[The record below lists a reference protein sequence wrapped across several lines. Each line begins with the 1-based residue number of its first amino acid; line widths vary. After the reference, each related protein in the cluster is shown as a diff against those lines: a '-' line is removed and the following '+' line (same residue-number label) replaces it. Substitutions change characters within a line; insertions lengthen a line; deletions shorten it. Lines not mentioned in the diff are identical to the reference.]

1 MVKKEDILKDILLKM
16 NYDSSK
22 TLNENIEEQET
33 GFTRYLDRV
42 YSEPES
48 AAKYNKD
55 MSKISDLIYEY
66 RHGLIDIASVGTMFI
81 PVVGPLISL
90 GLELSNSA
98 LYYAEGE
105 NYNGGL
111 ALVFA
116 LIPFGEIVRKIPVV
130 EKIGVIG
137 LRKLLQKTAV
147 KTAKYTDDEI
157 KVLKGI
163 SDNKKWIT
171 TRASRQAVK
180 QTIKTTF
187 KGQPLKKIISTMYY
201 LGKRN
206 PKLLNTTKVGLT
218 IGGLWYSYDKLAEI
232 YGIKNKS
239 DIDPKLTTT
248 DNVTKPIIVT
258 DFDGVWDYKKEG
270 NKYYAKKKNENNWI
284 LTSGNSKESIKS
296 KVFKINTGEYKPTK
310 QELEITKEDLEIR
323 KGLENEYKNNP
334 NSIILQ
340 IAPQLSSTTDEE
352 KIKQNMKTF
361 SDAFKDSTNTYVKK
375 PFTF

>member
-1 MVKKEDILKDILLKM
+1 MLRKSVMVKKEDILKDILLKM

-48 AAKYNKD
+48 ATKYNKD

-66 RHGLIDIASVGTMFI
+66 RHGLIDIASIGTMFI

-116 LIPFGEIVRKIPVV
+116 LIPFSEILGKIPAVK
-130 EKIGVIG
+130 KIGVVG

-206 PKLLNTTKVGLT
+206 PKLLNITKVGLT
-218 IGGLWYSYDKLAEI
+218 IGGLWYSFDKLAEI

-248 DNVTKPIIVT
+248 DNVAKPIIVT
-258 DFDGVWDYKKEG
+258 DFDSVWDYKKEG
-270 NKYYAKKKNENNWI
+270 NKYYAKKKGDNKWL
-284 LTSGNSKESIKS
+284 LTSGNSKDAIKS
-296 KVFKINTGEYKPTK
+296 KVFKINNKEYKPTK
-310 QELEITKEDLEIR
+310 QDLEIR
-323 KGLENEYKNNP
+323 KKLEDDYKNNP
-334 NSIILQ
+334 EKIILQ
-340 IAPQLSSTTDEE
+340 IVPQLSSTTDEE
-352 KIKQNMKTF
+352 KNKQLMKAF
-361 SDAFKDSTNTYVKK
+361 DDAFKNSN
-375 PFTF
+375 

>member
-1 MVKKEDILKDILLKM
+1 MVKKEDILKNILLKM

-48 AAKYNKD
+48 ATKYNKD
-55 MSKISDLIYEY
+55 IYEY
-66 RHGLIDIASVGTMFI
+66 RHGLIDVASVGAMFI
-81 PVVGPLISL
+81 PIVGPLISL

-98 LYYAEGE
+98 MYYAEGE
-105 NYNGGL
+105 NYSGGL

-116 LIPFGEIVRKIPVV
+116 LIPFGELVRKIPAV
-130 EKIGVIG
+130 EKIGAIG
-137 LRKLLQKTAV
+137 LRKLLQKTAI
-147 KTAKYTDDEI
+147 KNAKYTNDEI

-201 LGKRN
+201 LGKRY

-218 IGGLWYSYDKLAEI
+218 IGGLWYSFDKLAEI

-239 DIDPKLTTT
+239 DVDPKLTTT

-258 DFDGVWDYKKEG
+258 DFDSVWDYKKEG
-270 NKYYAKKKNENNWI
+270 NKYYAKKKGENNWI
-284 LTSGNSKESIKS
+284 LTSGNSKEVIKS

-310 QELEITKEDLEIR
+310 QDLELRKELESD
-323 KGLENEYKNNP
+323 YKNNP
-334 NSIILQ
+334 EKIILQ
-340 IAPQLSSTTDEE
+340 IVPQLSSTTDEE
-352 KIKQNMKTF
+352 KNKQLMKAF
-361 SDAFKDSTNTYVKK
+361 NDAFKDSN
-375 PFTF
+375 

>member
-48 AAKYNKD
+48 ATKYNKD
-55 MSKISDLIYEY
+55 IYEY

-81 PVVGPLISL
+81 PIVGPLISL
-90 GLELSNSA
+90 GLELTNSA
-98 LYYAEGE
+98 MYYAEGE

-116 LIPFGEIVRKIPVV
+116 LIPFSEILGKIPAVK
-130 EKIGVIG
+130 KIGVVG

-206 PKLLNTTKVGLT
+206 PKLLNLTKTGLT

-239 DIDPKLTTT
+239 DDTSKLTTT

-258 DFDGVWDYKKEG
+258 DFDSVWDYKKEG
-270 NKYYAKKKNENNWI
+270 NKYYTKKKGENNWV
-284 LTSGNSKESIKS
+284 LTSGISKESIKS
-296 KVFKINTGEYKPTK
+296 KVFKIKTGEYKPTK
-310 QELEITKEDLEIR
+310 QELVIIK
-323 KGLENEYKNNP
+323 KLENDYENNP
-334 NSIILQ
+334 EKLISQ

-352 KIKQNMKTF
+352 KNKQLMKAF
-361 SDAFKDSTNTYVKK
+361 DDAFKNSN
-375 PFTF
+375 